1 VQVYSVSKPVQQT
14 VAMSSTE
21 SDDFKPPPPGSV
33 AKQEAQTATTDTAN
47 PKPDDAVTTTAEAV
61 PRTTGSSD
69 PFLPVARYGIDDR
82 PAFRTGVP
90 PPWKTHHHDSGD
102 DDNAASRMAA
112 SRDARLFM
120 VEEVEAPGASAL
132 TAVDQEVHQHQKENG
147 GHGAGGGDSVPTTT
161 TTTVSARN
169 DTPGEMR
176 SHQQPMLGYDE
187 QHEDGEVPEDGEMP
201 QDENV
206 HMKQENLQLQ
216 QKQEEGEIPE
226 EGDISPQRQQQE
238 WKQPSKS
245 NDWQKSLVASE
256 PNSAFPSK
264 EKEPLGDPMPVEEA
278 VSNEP
283 HQQHAH
289 PSFQEASANKNEIPH
304 ANDSNAMKQEASNE
318 MMQAEI
324 TAVVAMQELEHADER
339 TRAEGIKEEQEGT
352 TEGLDTDAAEKMD
365 LSDAVEQRSIALEEA
380 NKERAVKVAE
390 KGQITEGE
398 NRETVEAAE
407 QGEIAEEGNNLQEAE
422 GADVKA
428 EEGKTD
434 ATHTAPTKS
443 EASEPPDPSEM
454 DIDTAAD
461 STTAAVPQTEAQA
474 PQKSEQQQ
482 QQQVE
487 TGSAKDAIY
496 STRGRTSADLQ
507 EVLERLEAEPA
518 REKETT
524 PRETFLND
532 SITEEERR
540 TRTRYIPQV
549 EGMHALRKP
558 EIKSDLALARTNFA
572 NVGMAGTVATAKA
585 KAKKAGGTTD
595 MMDVDDVASNVDDDR
610 ASEILRVGT
619 RTLEIGANDLVVP
632 STAFVAPPPV
642 DAGKATKTPREV
654 ESVAAF
660 NPPRPPESIGAK
672 KKHRMLR
679 WERRPADIEV
689 DLSNYRKTVQRTRQ
703 ELKSAEAERDRLEA
717 VEFHMRRHFF
727 RHLQCMNEEWKRLN
741 DELAAVQQECVNAAD
756 LLTSRTRSRGASK
769 SSYAMR
775 DVLSVLRARGQE
787 IEAKGLSSGKSSYL
801 SPETQKSGAGGIGA
815 VSFVDW
821 DRSTEI
827 KPGELASAWI
837 VPGDEVKTPY
847 GDGTVVSI
855 LGPYLLDTSSP
866 LPKEIKFGRGDGKRT
881 TEAMDIDGDDNIKHP
896 KGDNENY
903 IANDERVGEKSKKS
917 PKETAGT
924 QSSDGSIFVLP
935 ARAAVRLPFGI
946 GFFNIGSVLSKED
959 PSTYSDARLALRWKG
974 IAETAAAMG
983 SFVDVEAMA
992 KRAEVLA
999 NPDVMDLDETPILE
1013 SNDRKRPRQLPFGA
1027 GMFPTGTAR
1036 GAMLASLSL
1045 DQLDREMETAFQGH
1059 GVLGSKDNRAVT
1071 KEIRKNEDKAE
1082 ERLKLK
1088 AKALQLRNELYRQ
1101 RRVRLLNERTYIGSQ
1116 ERALR
1121 VEQLVAEMR
1130 TDLKTLKLRLDQ
1142 EIKELGM
1149 SEKQA
1154 ENILSSYY
1162 KSLDSRHQGDA
1173 TPPKRQ
1179 RRESRAEEED
1189 EDMDVESSMHASSK
1203 DLNLTGH

>member
-1 VQVYSVSKPVQQT
+1 
-14 VAMSSTE
+14 MSSTE
-21 SDDFKPPPPGSV
+21 SDDLTPPPPGS
-33 AKQEAQTATTDTAN
+33 AAAPEAPTATTTTADAHS
-47 PKPDDAVTTTAEAV
+47 DDAAVTTTTTEALPRRTDV
-61 PRTTGSSD
+61 PSSWQTDYYHGSNDEDDDDDD
-69 PFLPVARYGIDDR
+69 PSSRANRLA
-82 PAFRTGVP
+82 AP
-90 PPWKTHHHDSGD
+90 PPHHH
-102 DDNAASRMAA
+102 
-112 SRDARLFM
+112 SRDARSMLQ
-120 VEEVEAPGASAL
+120 EIVEAPGGAEK
-132 TAVDQEVHQHQKENG
+132 DEVHQHQENG
-147 GHGAGGGDSVPTTT
+147 NRDGADGESVPPTTL
-161 TTTVSARN
+161 SARN
-169 DTPGEMR
+169 DTENTR
-176 SHQQPMLGYDE
+176 SHNQQQQQMLVQE
-187 QHEDGEVPEDGEMP
+187 EPEEGEVPEDGEIP
-201 QDENV
+201 EDENV
-206 HMKQENLQLQ
+206 NKMQDNLKLQ
-216 QKQEEGEIPE
+216 QQQQQQQEEEEGEITEEGEIP
-226 EGDISPQRQQQE
+226 QQQE
-238 WKQPSKS
+238 EAWKQPSNN
-245 NDWQKSLVASE
+245 NDWRNPAIQE
-256 PNSAFPSK
+256 TN
-264 EKEPLGDPMPVEEA
+264 GDPMPMEEA
-278 VSNEP
+278 VPNEP
-283 HQQHAH
+283 HQQQDY
-289 PSFQEASANKNEIPH
+289 PSFQEASALSPNKNNNEIPEGS
-304 ANDSNAMKQEASNE
+304 DSNAMKQEASNE

-324 TAVVAMQELEHADER
+324 TAVVAMQELEHAEER
-339 TRAEGIKEEQEGT
+339 KSAEGSKKGQEENMVEAGNVVA
-352 TEGLDTDAAEKMD
+352 TEQMDITD
-365 LSDAVEQRSIALEEA
+365 SVEQRSIAQEEA
-380 NKERAVKVAE
+380 DEERAVKVAPE
-390 KGQITEGE
+390 GQVTQGE
-398 NRETVEAAE
+398 NGETVEPAE
-407 QGEIAEEGNNLQEAE
+407 QGEIAQETDKGAKEADAKADEGQ
-422 GADVKA
+422 
-428 EEGKTD
+428 TD
-434 ATHTAPTKS
+434 ATNGAPTKS
-443 EASEPPDPSEM
+443 EASEPSEM
-454 DIDTAAD
+454 DTDNAAD
-461 STTAAVPQTEAQA
+461 NTTAAAPQAEAQA

-496 STRGRTSADLQ
+496 STRGRTTADLQ

-518 REKETT
+518 REKETA

-558 EIKSDLALARTNFA
+558 EVKSDLALARTNFA
-572 NVGMAGTVATAKA
+572 NAGMAGTVAAAKA
-585 KAKKAGGTTD
+585 KAKKSGGSTD
-595 MMDVDDVASNVDDDR
+595 MMDVDDVAGNVDDDR

-619 RTLEIGANDLVVP
+619 RTLEIGANNLIVP
-632 STAFVAPPPV
+632 STAFIAPPPV
-642 DAGKATKTPREV
+642 DANKASKTPREV

-741 DELAAVQQECVNAAD
+741 EELAAVQQECVNAAD

-787 IEAKGLSSGKSSYL
+787 IEAKGLSSAKSSYL

-815 VSFVDW
+815 VGFVDW
-821 DRSTEI
+821 DRTTEI

-847 GDGTVVSI
+847 GDGRVVSI
-855 LGPYLLDTSSP
+855 LGPCLLDASSP
-866 LPKEIKFGRGDGKRT
+866 LPKEIIFGSGNRKCAP
-881 TEAMDIDGDDNIKHP
+881 EAMDIDGDESAKHP
-896 KGDNENY
+896 NGDNEKD
-903 IANDERVGEKSKKS
+903 IANDGRTGEKKHVSTSKKS
-917 PKETAGT
+917 LKENAGT
-924 QSSDGSIFVLP
+924 QSSGGRIFILP
-935 ARAAVRLPFGI
+935 PRAAVRLPFGI

-999 NPDVMDLDETPILE
+999 NPDVMDLDETPKLE
-1013 SNDRKRPRQLPFGA
+1013 SNDKKRPRQLPFGA
-1027 GMFPTGTAR
+1027 GMLPTGTAR

-1071 KEIRKNEDKAE
+1071 KEIRKNEDKTE

-1101 RRVRLLNERTYIGSQ
+1101 RRVRLLNERTYMGSQ

-1130 TDLKTLKLRLDQ
+1130 TDLKTLKIRLDQ

-1179 RRESRAEEED
+1179 RRESRADDEED
-1189 EDMDVESSMHASSK
+1189 EDMDVDSSMHASAK